1 MGAVEGEVRAES
13 EGGRVGVASV
23 LPVPVTE
30 GSGEKEALG
39 VEEVEAEKRA
49 LALAVPRS
57 KEGVAALMDCE
68 PRAEGVG
75 ATETVTQPEAL
86 GEELSVAAR
95 EAVLAPVVE
104 GVAVPPAASVA
115 EKLGVPEAAM
125 REGLEAGVL
134 ETAPLPEA
142 GEAEGLG
149 EAAGEREALGHC
161 EGARETLG
169 ESEALAVTL
178 GLALRDDVE
187 LRDCETVTLGSPV
200 AVPWAATPLR
210 MPEVAVAAS
219 GREGVSEVLL
229 LLDLQAE
236 GETVAAVQ
244 EEALGVEEVLRVD
257 EGEEVAE
264 GVVLGLS
271 ETLSWALSEIKEEGE
286 AREAEG
292 VTVPVASSARLPEGL
307 PEALGEKML
316 LLLPPAPAAAA
327 EGEVLGEGEIEKS
340 ALLLAALLRL
350 RIGVTVETLP
360 DGDALGQAE
369 ALSAPGGEGVTV
381 VL

>member
-1 MGAVEGEVRAES
+1 M
-13 EGGRVGVASV
+13 
-23 LPVPVTE
+23 
-30 GSGEKEALG
+30 
-39 VEEVEAEKRA
+39 
-49 LALAVPRS
+49 
-57 KEGVAALMDCE
+57 
-68 PRAEGVG
+68 
-75 ATETVTQPEAL
+75 
-86 GEELSVAAR
+86 
-95 EAVLAPVVE
+95 
-104 GVAVPPAASVA
+104 
-115 EKLGVPEAAM
+115 
-125 REGLEAGVL
+125 
-134 ETAPLPEA
+134 
-142 GEAEGLG
+142 
-149 EAAGEREALGHC
+149 
-161 EGARETLG
+161 
-169 ESEALAVTL
+169 
-178 GLALRDDVE
+178 
-187 LRDCETVTLGSPV
+187 
-200 AVPWAATPLR
+200 
-210 MPEVAVAAS
+210 
-219 GREGVSEVLL
+219 
-229 LLDLQAE
+229 
-236 GETVAAVQ
+236 
-244 EEALGVEEVLRVD
+244 
-257 EGEEVAE
+257 AE